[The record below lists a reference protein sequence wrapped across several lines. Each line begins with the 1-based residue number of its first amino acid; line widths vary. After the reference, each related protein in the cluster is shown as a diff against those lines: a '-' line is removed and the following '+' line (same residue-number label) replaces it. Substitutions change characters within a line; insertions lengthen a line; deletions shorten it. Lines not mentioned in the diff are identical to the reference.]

1 MTAAATS
8 DSIVLRVA
16 RPDELEQVR
25 EVLRR
30 IYYPEEGI
38 TVSYVHGKQHTLDD
52 ERFSLSFVEQ
62 GTVVLAEDAAA
73 KKFIGVAIAGPIR
86 PGDPD
91 AMVEEA
97 ATTETKK
104 WGDILK
110 LLALLER
117 TADVCGRYELE
128 QAYHL
133 HILAVDPTYRG
144 HALGQRLLQFHMDL
158 AKQLGFKAISGD
170 FTSVFSVKLAEKL
183 GMECISQLALG
194 EYRDENGEKLFEP
207 LDVHQVIKTCVKLL

>member
-1 MTAAATS
+1 MVAS
-8 DSIVLRVA
+8 EDIVLRVA
-16 RPDELEQVR
+16 RPDELDQVR
-25 EVLRR
+25 EVLHR

-38 TVSYVHGKQHTLDD
+38 TISYVHGKKHTLDD
-52 ERFSLSFVEQ
+52 EKFSLSFVDQ
-62 GTVVLAEDAAA
+62 GTVVLVEDLRL

-117 TADVCGRYELE
+117 TADVCGRYGLE
-128 QAYHL
+128 KAYHV
-133 HILAVDPTYRG
+133 HIMAVDPTYRG
-144 HALGQRLLQFHMDL
+144 HALGQRLLQFQMDL
-158 AKQLGFKAISGD
+158 AKQLGFKAFSGD
-170 FTSVFSVKLAEKL
+170 FTSVVSAKIAEKL
-183 GMECISQLALG
+183 GMECISQLSLG
-194 EYRDENGEKLFEP
+194 DYRDENGEKLFEP
-207 LDVHQVIKTCVKLL
+207 QDLYRVIKTCVKLL